1 MARRPDD
8 TKGSL
13 IFQEGKCIEGD
24 FYIIAVYDDPA
35 SCTISF
41 SAYELENDSTYTYP
55 LTYSEFDALFKFD
68 SELMNPSNQDGRF
81 HWVIERLDFVQNNR
95 GQKVLCL
102 TREPTP
108 EEDDEAVIEDK
119 PKSHSVAPPVPG
131 GKIDAATRAKLLK
144 ELDTQDDQKLQ
155 VGLVKSESAR
165 KRFLADLHAKRQLE
179 QLKAK
184 QRLLKA
190 DEERE
195 ARLKKLDIIKQQ
207 QATKAEQFR
216 ANEEARKS
224 TMAQLEVLMKQKE
237 AQAIRRL
244 IQEKD
249 EQDRGMGREKDAAR
263 QRRKMQER
271 SAAEVASIEAERA
284 KQLARKRDDL
294 VTKREQLLVKKN
306 KQIAEEVRKQKDR
319 AREVEVARREEKD
332 AMIVELWKQKN
343 EAWAEQTEKKKQ
355 FEALEQIRDR
365 INVDRDKRRAV
376 DEKEHMA
383 QIREVAAEE
392 KEGTLQRRAAIHKEA
407 LLKWKIEASNRACAV
422 RNQQKREMKR
432 AEHIQENEEARLR
445 KQREAQFLDT
455 VRGRS
460 MTERLGRSNELKAE
474 DVDGGLN
481 ATAQSTTEMESFQRT
496 YEQQERHRRHEERE
510 ERRKQ
515 EEAKKGKLQQLSGK
529 DPNTTEILRI
539 REWRKEDEQKKQGVE
554 DARLAQELAAEKISR
569 DAADRY
575 VAHQEKWESLEKL
588 RRAKSLE
595 RSIKRNEACVAHIK
609 NIPIGT
615 ALPFALVY

>member
-392 KEGTLQRRAAIHKEA
+392 KEATLQRRAAIHKEA